1 VPFFIYG
8 LYSTLFNLIHLA
20 IFDTVIMMLIS
31 IIVQGIG
38 HRQGKLPPEEFTG
51 IYNVLL
57 MIFLEQVYTFPKFVF
72 TGA

>member
-1 VPFFIYG
+1 
-8 LYSTLFNLIHLA
+8 
-20 IFDTVIMMLIS
+20 MMLIS